1 MDALPHRAPDGYRV
15 VRSQQA
21 YDGAIFGV
29 RKDEVAFPDG
39 STATRD
45 IVTHGG
51 AVGVLAIDERH
62 EVVLLQQYRH
72 AVADYLWE
80 LPAGILDVDGED
92 SVAAAQRELAE
103 EVGLAADRWDT
114 LIDIVS
120 APGFAAERVRVFLAR
135 ELRAVDRPADF
146 TVEHEEADLIVR
158 RVPLQRCLAAVHD
171 GSIVNSIAVCGLL
184 AADRALRDE
193 SLLRPA
199 DEPWPRPDAG

>member
-1 MDALPHRAPDGYRV
+1 MGTLPHRTPQGYRV
-15 VRSQQA
+15 LRSERT

-51 AVGVLAIDERH
+51 AVGVLALDEH
-62 EVVLLQQYRH
+62 EQVVLLQQYRH
-72 AVADYLWE
+72 AVGEYLWE
-80 LPAGILDVDGED
+80 LPAGILDVDGEAPLH
-92 SVAAAQRELAE
+92 AAERELAE
-103 EVGLAADRWDT
+103 EVGLAAGRWDT

-135 ELRAVDRPADF
+135 DLREADRPADF
-146 TVEHEEADLIVR
+146 AVEHEEADLVVR
-158 RVPLQRCLAAVHD
+158 RVPLDECLRAVHD
-171 GSIVNSIAVCGLL
+171 GSIVNSIAVGGLL

-199 DEPWPRPDAG
+199 DEPWPVEASA